1 MTQPPGP
8 DAPPTVSREELR
20 RFQRRRR
27 VAIAVLGLLALI
39 PILGAAPII
48 ARASAAGALIHLA
61 ALACVALGVFIRT
74 WAALHVGGRKQ
85 RELVTSGPYA
95 YVRNPLYVGT
105 LIAAFGI
112 GLAFGSLA
120 IAVLLSGLAFLVFD
134 WIVKLEERRLRDE
147 FGAAAFDAY
156 LASTRRWL
164 PAFKTPA
171 SEGRMETDSGVVLR
185 TMAQAMMFFLAF
197 AIAHGLEA
205 LRAAGLLKP
214 LFLLP

>member
-1 MTQPPGP
+1 VTQPSGP
-8 DAPPTVSREELR
+8 EAPPTVSREELR

-27 VAIAVLGLLALI
+27 ATIAVLGLLALI
-39 PILGAAPII
+39 PILGAAPLI

-61 ALACVALGVFIRT
+61 ALFCVALGVFIRT

-85 RELVTSGPYA
+85 RELVMSGPYA

-120 IAVLLSGLAFLVFD
+120 IAALLACLAFFVFD

-156 LASTRRWL
+156 LARTNRWL
-164 PAFKTPA
+164 PDWTTPA
-171 SEGRMETDSGVVLR
+171 AEGRMETDAGVVLR

-197 AIAHGLEA
+197 AIAHGLEV
-205 LRAAGLLKP
+205 LRAAGILKP
-214 LFLLP
+214 LFFLP